1 LHIAT
6 NDKKKKE
13 QRWTALPTLI
23 YDNGWYA
30 GFAVTHGVSLLAMTT
45 TSAVYNSYNLFA
57 FSEL

>member
-1 LHIAT
+1 MIQ
-6 NDKKKKE
+6 KKE

-23 YDNGWYA
+23 YDKGWYA